1 MQQIKAEI
9 QQHLESK
16 ILPFWMNLKDEEHGG
31 FYGVIDYS
39 LMVDRKADKGGIA
52 TARFLWTFSSAYR
65 VTKNKKYLHIAD
77 HLYAFLRDKLY
88 DYSNKGIYWLV
99 DYKGEPKDTRKHVYA
114 QSFAIYALSEY
125 YRATKSEEALK
136 LALEIYELIEDKGFD
151 PIHNAYMEEF
161 DRYWNP
167 VQNEMLSE
175 NGVIAEITMNT
186 HIHVLEAYTNL
197 YKAKPTEELK
207 QRLLNLLEVHYDKIY
222 DQDSKFLKVFF
233 DKKWNALLSIKS
245 FGHDIEASWLMDEAI
260 KVLHLDNSDY
270 KQMVLDIAYN
280 IANYAMQEDGSLI
293 NEQIE
298 KTYDKTRI
306 WWVQAEA
313 MVGFLNAY
321 QHTKDPTFEK
331 LIRGLWGYT
340 KEFIVDQREKGEWYW
355 SVDEHGTPTERAIG
369 EPWKTSYH
377 NGRFCLEF
385 IERMSEND
393 S

>member
-1 MQQIKAEI
+1 
-9 QQHLESK
+9 
-16 ILPFWMNLKDEEHGG
+16 MNLKDEEHGG

-65 VTKNKKYLHIAD
+65 VTKKTKKYLHIAD

-233 DKKWNALLSIKS
+233 
-245 FGHDIEASWLMDEAI
+245 
-260 KVLHLDNSDY
+260 
-270 KQMVLDIAYN
+270 
-280 IANYAMQEDGSLI
+280 
-293 NEQIE
+293 
-298 KTYDKTRI
+298 
-306 WWVQAEA
+306 
-313 MVGFLNAY
+313 
-321 QHTKDPTFEK
+321 
-331 LIRGLWGYT
+331 
-340 KEFIVDQREKGEWYW
+340 
-355 SVDEHGTPTERAIG
+355 
-369 EPWKTSYH
+369 
-377 NGRFCLEF
+377 
-385 IERMSEND
+385 
-393 S
+393 